1 MVILLMNDDCFF
13 WPGLHYP
20 IIIHELEILSLTKQY
35 GEMTVCLNIAQSM
48 NNSGLATIIRNILC
62 VELVTGVPSGNQT
75 WQLKTP
81 SLLMFFPF
89 KPQFIGDFQP
99 PMFDYQRIL

>member
-1 MVILLMNDDCFF
+1 MMICFF

-35 GEMTVCLNIAQSM
+35 GEMTVCLNIAQSI

-62 VELVTGVPSGNQT
+62 
-75 WQLKTP
+75 
-81 SLLMFFPF
+81 
-89 KPQFIGDFQP
+89 
-99 PMFDYQRIL
+99 